1 MLDPTAFGLRD
12 ITFSWGDHL
21 CAIFENH
28 DQQMSVML
36 PFITHGLRAEQLC
49 VWISPPPAADA
60 FRRALSQA
68 GGDLPTLEA
77 SGQLVLISDVDFYLR
92 DGLFL
97 PDRTL
102 ELIFTLLEDG
112 QRRGYSSMRV
122 TCDHSWLASG
132 PVNVDVWEKYE
143 HQVTKCL
150 AKVPVLGICQY
161 DHRRC
166 PGPFMLAALRT
177 HPMVLLGETIA
188 RNPFFIPPAADVA
201 GRRDVM

>member
-1 MLDPTAFGLRD
+1 MLDPTAFGFRD
-12 ITFSWGDHL
+12 ITFSWGDHI

-49 VWISPPPAADA
+49 VWISSPPAADA

-77 SGQLVLISDVDFYLR
+77 SGQLAIISDIDFYLR

-97 PDRTL
+97 PERTL
-102 ELIFTLLEDG
+102 ELGLTLLEDG
-112 QRRGYSSMRV
+112 RRHGYSGMRV
-122 TCDHSWLASG
+122 AADLSWLGGG
-132 PVNVDVWEKYE
+132 PPNVDLWEKYE
-143 HQVTKCL
+143 HEVTERI
-150 AKVPVLGICQY
+150 AEAPIVAVCQY

-166 PGPFMLAALRT
+166 PGHFILAALHT
-177 HPMVLLGETIA
+177 HPIVILGETVC
-188 RNPFFIPPAADVA
+188 RNPFFIYPSADAAE
-201 GRRDVM
+201 RPELM